1 MNKPTGRLKFAYETI
16 CDLEDEIK
24 ELEKNMCIYAREEM
38 GEIDFDSDKD
48 VIKYFADFAA
58 KHD

>member
-1 MNKPTGRLKFAYETI
+1 MTKIQMQVVINRHELK
-16 CDLEDEIK
+16 IK

-38 GEIDFDSDKD
+38 GGIDFDGDKD

-58 KHD
+58 RHD

>member
-1 MNKPTGRLKFAYETI
+1 MSQQPDDRTWEEEHIHHLNVEIEELK
-16 CDLEDEIK
+16 
-24 ELEKNMCIYAREEM
+24 KNMCIYAREEM